1 MSDNSSLA
9 VAFYQAF
16 NTNDSTAFDRLL
28 ATNWVNHPADPG
40 QPNTPAGFKR
50 AVAQTHAA
58 FEGFHIDIEAIVS
71 ENDLIVCRIA
81 MSGRHIGDFDCWK
94 ASGRQVRFSGMDMH
108 RIEGGRISETWHFE
122 NFDGLKTEETA

>member
-9 VAFYQAF
+9 AAFYQAF
-16 NTNDSTAFDRLL
+16 NTNDSAAFDRLL

-58 FEGFHIDIEAIVS
+58 FEGFHIDIEAVVV